1 MFDAEKLSA
10 ARWSVRDILQYLKNN
25 HRVKRTLVEKA
36 VRCLNEAGFEDSAKM
51 LEAEFRPVFQ
61 GKKITTELSSSIQSL
76 YDGVDAAISVRM
88 NDEAHAIIS
97 QRRINQ
103 KTVANSNGNTQ
114 SDGGLVLPSS
124 KPENPTKTDNNFV
137 AALAREQLRPYVEN
151 PLFRQYVKEQIT
163 LWER

>member
-51 LEAEFRPVFQ
+51 LETEFRPVFQ
-61 GKKITTELSSSIQSL
+61 GKKITNELSSSIQSL

-97 QRRINQ
+97 QR
-103 KTVANSNGNTQ
+103 K
-114 SDGGLVLPSS
+114 
-124 KPENPTKTDNNFV
+124 
-137 AALAREQLRPYVEN
+137 
-151 PLFRQYVKEQIT
+151 
-163 LWER
+163 